1 MRKSVEW
8 LSGTAQPLYNFLHW
22 LDDQIYLLS
31 ERFWCQVNS
40 LLQWNQ
46 ICDGTDICW
55 TVFSLSG
62 TVYTDRT
69 SQSIISGQ
77 YSVRASLCCTTSS
90 TSPQPARR
98 SLSQEYFLHLV
109 EWRVRSVGGPL
120 SLLDWGGEFLFWHK
134 VCCCLSDGSWF
145 ICHNIPL
152 FVIKLEYRQSLQRT
166 TEIRK

>member
-77 YSVRASLCCTTSS
+77 YSVSPSLCCTTSS

-98 SLSQEYFLHLV
+98 SLSQEYFLHLL
-109 EWRVRSVGGPL
+109 EWRVTCGECGGSL
-120 SLLDWGGEFLFWHK
+120 VTAGLRRWVSILTQSLLLP
-134 VCCCLSDGSWF
+134 VRRLLIYLS
-145 ICHNIPL
+145 
-152 FVIKLEYRQSLQRT
+152 
-166 TEIRK
+166 

>member
-98 SLSQEYFLHLV
+98 SSSQEYFLHLL
-109 EWRVRSVGGPL
+109 EWRVTCEECGGSPVTAGL
-120 SLLDWGGEFLFWHK
+120 RRWVSILTQSLLLP
-134 VCCCLSDGSWF
+134 VRRLLIYLS
-145 ICHNIPL
+145 
-152 FVIKLEYRQSLQRT
+152 
-166 TEIRK
+166 